1 MSGAALADAAPGRP
15 GPARSIRRVLASVG
29 TQTIAAARWVAFV
42 AGLGA
47 AVAGHAVRP
56 RSWRRPVRAALML
69 AIHEAGVRAIPAVLV
84 AAVLVGIGMV
94 FQALYWLGSVGQETL
109 IGPLLTTIL
118 VREVAPVV
126 VGLLVLG
133 RTGTAT
139 LIVLGGH
146 VREGRVAALDAQ
158 GVEPLLLLVMP
169 RVIASA
175 IAGLTLTII
184 FVAAALLAGWGVAA
198 LLNPVAISLPDFL
211 GNVMRSMG
219 ASNFVLLPL
228 KGILIGLVV
237 SLVACGLVFGSPG
250 LAASPTRLLPQGF
263 ALMVLAA
270 LLASGIVSMVL

>member
-1 MSGAALADAAPGRP
+1 MTDLALARPAPIAKLRRILAA
-15 GPARSIRRVLASVG
+15 VG
-29 TQTIAAARWVAFV
+29 TPTVTTARWLAYVA
-42 AGLGA
+42 ALGA

-56 RSWRRPVRAALML
+56 RSWRRPVRGALMRAL
-69 AIHEAGVRAIPAVLV
+69 YETGVQALPAVLI

-94 FQALYWLGSVGQETL
+94 FQAVYWLGSFGQETL

-133 RTGTAT
+133 RSGAAT

-146 VREGRVAALDAQ
+146 VREGRVAALDAM

-175 IAGLTLTII
+175 IAGVTLTII
-184 FVAAALLAGWGVAA
+184 FVAGALLAGWAVAMM
-198 LLNPVAISLPDFL
+198 LSPVDISLPDFL

-228 KGILIGLVV
+228 KGVLIGLVV
-237 SLVACGLVFGSPG
+237 SLVACALVFGAPG
-250 LAASPTRLLPQGF
+250 LAANPTRLMPQGF
-263 ALMVLAA
+263 ALMVVATLV
-270 LLASGIVSMVL
+270 ASGIVSMVL